1 MSNLLSRILL
11 AIIMFP
17 LATILYLIVFLPAGR
32 AVSDAMAF
40 LLASVVVAGFVV
52 LYWLGL
58 WHKSVRWTSARVT
71 TTFFSGLGC
80 LIVGTIIG
88 VLVAVTPRPVANE
101 DLAIFLAGLTTIVLW
116 LAVSVLVWRET
127 AAERA
132 ERIQASGGDV
142 LFCPKCGYNMTGL
155 YEARCP
161 ECGSRFT
168 LDQLLANQ
176 RQQAMEVSDGTGE
189 RLTE

>member
-17 LATILYLIVFLPAGR
+17 LAAILYLIVFIPAES
-32 AVSDAMAF
+32 AMSDEIAF
-40 LLASVVVAGFVV
+40 LLTSVVVAGFVV

-58 WHKSVRWTSARVT
+58 WYKSVRWTPARVT

-80 LIVGTIIG
+80 LVVSTILG
-88 VLVAVTPRPVANE
+88 VLVTATLRYGPDE
-101 DLAIFLAGLTTIVLW
+101 ELAIFLSGLLTIVSW
-116 LAVSVLVWRET
+116 LAVSVLAWRET
-127 AAERA
+127 PAERA
-132 ERIQASGGDV
+132 ARIRASGGDV

-161 ECGSRFT
+161 ECGSRYT
-168 LDQLLANQ
+168 LDQLLAHQ
-176 RQQAMEVSDGTGE
+176 RRQSTEVSDGTGE
-189 RLTE
+189 QLTE